1 MSRRV
6 QHACHGSQVG
16 LVEQGRSLPSKPFGA
31 LPYQTLQAAASAQ
44 AAVLSL
50 DVKISSLRLPLSC
63 NSVHS

>member
-16 LVEQGRSLPSKPFGA
+16 LVEQGRSHHSELFDA
-31 LPYQTLQAAASAQ
+31 LPHQTLQAAASAH
-44 AAVLSL
+44 AAVLFL
-50 DVKISSLRLPLSC
+50 GVKISSLRSQFSC